1 MEATT
6 GTPSVEAGTEQ
17 VAATPAPA
25 VEAAPAPAPET
36 APPAQEAAPAP
47 AQPGV
52 AADLGLDKYSKLMK
66 AFGDIPEEPS
76 AALLDSID
84 ERSIEQLPDS
94 IKGLFKHM
102 VAQQR
107 MSYSKREGVLGKRAD
122 ELNRR
127 AGQIETDARK
137 LISNRAQLNQVL
149 MNPRFQEM
157 LKAAD
162 KPVEEMPDAF
172 TPEGIQAR
180 IEKGIAEGMKRFQ
193 QPITDAAYK
202 AQQQARY
209 SDFVAEHPQMKDA
222 SFKRDVRGL
231 MEQRS
236 KAGSPVALEDAYE
249 KIDRQRLLRAEADR
263 TEKERHARSQS
274 ARKISR
280 ATMSSS
286 PDTGDPVPKWVTERG
301 YSGSRG
307 NLARIKYLRDNP
319 KALAKLRSQQKG
331 KRSR

>member
-17 VAATPAPA
+17 AAATPA

-47 AQPGV
+47 AQPEV

-94 IKGLFKHM
+94 VKGLFKHM

-107 MSYSKREGVLGKRAD
+107 MAYSKREGVLGKRAE

-127 AGQIETDARK
+127 AGQIEADARK

-180 IEKGIAEGMKRFQ
+180 IEKGIAEGMKKFQ
-193 QPITDAAYK
+193 APITEAAYK

-222 SFKRDVRGL
+222 SFKREVRGL
-231 MEQRS
+231 MEQRA
-236 KAGSPVALEDAYE
+236 KAGSPVTLEDAYE

-263 TEKERHARSQS
+263 TEKERQARSQS

-301 YSGSRG
+301 YGGSRG

-319 KALAKLRSQQKG
+319 KALAKLRTQQKG
-331 KRSR
+331 RRSR